1 MKLLS
6 KIMKNY
12 TTLIIKTVVVI
23 LILTWFSPMYYFAPD
38 RSYGFFYYPKMAT
51 IYEDYFSF
59 IAWMKLL
66 MPMVMYLV
74 MISKELQAIENKYL
88 ICGFFMLID
97 LITEIIF
104 ALIMIEATY
113 QNAYDVVSASLRP
126 TGFFWI
132 SILGM
137 LIGIITS
144 FTSAIGII
152 KGSSINS
159 ILESDSFCE

>member
-1 MKLLS
+1 
-6 KIMKNY
+6 
-12 TTLIIKTVVVI
+12 
-23 LILTWFSPMYYFAPD
+23 
-38 RSYGFFYYPKMAT
+38 
-51 IYEDYFSF
+51 
-59 IAWMKLL
+59 

-88 ICGFFMLID
+88 ICVFFMLID

-126 TGFFWI
+126 TGFFGI
-132 SILGM
+132 SILAM

-152 KGSSINS
+152 KGSSSNS